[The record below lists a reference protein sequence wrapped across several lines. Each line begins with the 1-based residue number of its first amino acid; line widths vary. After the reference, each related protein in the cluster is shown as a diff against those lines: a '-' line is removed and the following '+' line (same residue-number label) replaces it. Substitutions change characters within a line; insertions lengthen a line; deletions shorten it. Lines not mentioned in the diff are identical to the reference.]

1 MRKTILTVTALTL
14 LSCGYSI
21 KSDRDIQTLEY
32 EIGEKK
38 ETLESMENE
47 KKELEIKLA
56 GVILSNSLILERYKD
71 SIEFTK
77 LNKLMCWDK
86 KDHRH
91 SCEIYG
97 NPLMKATNEAINEQ
111 QPVKA
116 TSEKSEL
123 AINE

>member
-1 MRKTILTVTALTL
+1 
-14 LSCGYSI
+14 
-21 KSDRDIQTLEY
+21 
-32 EIGEKK
+32 
-38 ETLESMENE
+38 
-47 KKELEIKLA
+47 
-56 GVILSNSLILERYKD
+56 
-71 SIEFTK
+71 
-77 LNKLMCWDK
+77 MCWDK

-111 QPVKA
+111 QTVKA